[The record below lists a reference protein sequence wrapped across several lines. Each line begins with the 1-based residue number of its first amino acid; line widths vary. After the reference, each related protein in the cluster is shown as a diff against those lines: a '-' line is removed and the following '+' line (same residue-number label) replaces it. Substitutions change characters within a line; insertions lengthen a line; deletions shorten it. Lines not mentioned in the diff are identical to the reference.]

1 MVPLGPQDA
10 PRPMGAS
17 QMIVAGPPPMSMR
30 FSLASAKKPIE
41 RLSGDQKGKIASS
54 VPGNRLR
61 RQIIHRAQKEL
72 LLALRVSGKNN
83 VRAVGRNHR
92 RTGVVAHEIKVPFI
106 R

>member
-1 MVPLGPQDA
+1 MVPFGPQDA

-61 RQIIHRAQKEL
+61 RQIIIERKKSCCLPCA
-72 LLALRVSGKNN
+72 
-83 VRAVGRNHR
+83 
-92 RTGVVAHEIKVPFI
+92 
-106 R
+106 